1 MLFSFKKRL
10 LKTLESIESTLNRIE
25 KSVEKEKQQE
35 TICNVFSHSLNGS
48 DIKRSLE
55 ENKKPI
61 HFD

>member
-1 MLFSFKKRL
+1 MLFNFKKRL

-35 TICNVFSHSLNGS
+35 TICNVVSHSLNGS

-55 ENKKPI
+55 KNKKPI